1 MEYRVLGR
9 TGLRVS
15 RIGFGVYSLTGL
27 YGDVGEEEA
36 IELLRYAESL
46 GVNFYDTADVYGN
59 GYGEELLCKAFG
71 EKGVKRII
79 VATKIGYDF
88 YSGETPPP
96 RRYDPEY
103 LISAVER
110 SSERLCKK
118 PIDLVQVHNPPL
130 EALRSKALWRT
141 LERIHDEGYAKAIGV
156 ALGPETDVLEHAI
169 EALSHEETQALQFV
183 YNMLEQ
189 EPGFTIA
196 RLAAEKKVGTIARVP
211 HAGGVLDESIRP
223 GEEKR
228 LRDHR
233 VLRRSGW
240 YSWAFQ
246 LYNEMKKIIATLPG
260 TPGQIAIRFVLDSAP
275 IDTVII
281 IAKDKS
287 RLREYI
293 DSLRLP
299 RLSPGIAARLR
310 ELYLRAIHSSP
321 EKPAKSLEKI
331 SRLSIENTA
340 IW

>member
-1 MEYRVLGR
+1 MEYGVLGR

-27 YGDVGEEEA
+27 YGGVGEEEA
-36 IELLRYAESL
+36 IELLRYAEGL

-71 EKGVKRII
+71 ERGVKRIV
-79 VATKIGYDF
+79 VATKVGYDF
-88 YSGETPPP
+88 YSGKTPPP

-103 LISAVER
+103 LLRAVEK

-130 EALRSKALWRT
+130 EVLRSKTLWRI
-141 LERIHDEGYAKAIGV
+141 LEMIRDEGYARAIGI
-156 ALGPETDVLEHAI
+156 ALGPETDVLEHAL

-189 EPGFTIA
+189 EPGSTIA
-196 RLAAEKKVGTIARVP
+196 RLAAKKKVGTITRVP

-223 GEEKR
+223 GEEKK

-240 YSWAFQ
+240 YNWAFR
-246 LYNEMKKIIATLPG
+246 LYNEMKKVIASLPG

-275 IDTVII
+275 VDTVII
-281 IAKDKS
+281 IAKDKT
-287 RLREYI
+287 RLKEYI

-299 RLSPGIAARLR
+299 RLSPGITARLR
-310 ELYLRAIHSSP
+310 ELYLGAIHSSP

-331 SRLSIENTA
+331 SRLRVG
-340 IW
+340 

>member
-1 MEYRVLGR
+1 MEYGVLGR

-27 YGDVGEEEA
+27 YGGVGEEEA
-36 IELLRYAESL
+36 IELLRYAEGL

-71 EKGVKRII
+71 ERGVKRIV
-79 VATKIGYDF
+79 VATKVGYDF
-88 YSGETPPP
+88 YSGKTPPP

-103 LISAVER
+103 LLRAVEK

-130 EALRSKALWRT
+130 EVLRSKTLWRI
-141 LERIHDEGYAKAIGV
+141 LEMIRDEGYARAIGI
-156 ALGPETDVLEHAI
+156 ALGPETDVLEHAL

-189 EPGFTIA
+189 EPGSTIA
-196 RLAAEKKVGTIARVP
+196 RLAAKKKVGTITRVP

-223 GEEKR
+223 GEEKK

-240 YSWAFQ
+240 YNWAFR
-246 LYNEMKKIIATLPG
+246 LYNEMKKVIASLPG

-281 IAKDKS
+281 IAKDKT
-287 RLREYI
+287 RLKEYI

-299 RLSPGIAARLR
+299 RLSPGITARLR
-310 ELYLRAIHSSP
+310 ELYLGAIHSSP

-331 SRLSIENTA
+331 SRLRVG
-340 IW
+340 